1 MASCSNDDDGEPY
14 SFDSKKSIVILYE
27 NDVHCNIDG
36 YTKFVG
42 LRDAIAHTDTSYVG
56 MVGSGDYLQGALA
69 GAISRGLYITDI
81 MRNVGYDAITLGNHE
96 FDYLM
101 PRMLELLPK
110 IGAPVV
116 CTNLFEYGSSK
127 PHH

>member
-1 MASCSNDDDGEPY
+1 MNKNFIYKLLVIAFVSSLASCSNDDDGEPY

-56 MVGSGDYLQGALA
+56 MVSSGDYLQGALA

-81 MRNVGYDAITLGNHE
+81 MRNVGYDAIIDTSDRCAG
-96 FDYLM
+96 D
-101 PRMLELLPK
+101 LLQS
-110 IGAPVV
+110 V
-116 CTNLFEYGSSK
+116 
-127 PHH
+127 